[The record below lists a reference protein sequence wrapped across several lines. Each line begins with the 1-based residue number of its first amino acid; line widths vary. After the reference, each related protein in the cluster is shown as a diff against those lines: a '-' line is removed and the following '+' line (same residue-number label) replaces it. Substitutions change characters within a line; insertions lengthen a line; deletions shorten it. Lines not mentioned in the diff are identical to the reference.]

1 MTNFTVTPCNICLIY
16 SNTQMFMSTTRIK
29 HTGEPRSSHSR
40 RCACVDY
47 RFKKKSNGNGLRDRE
62 RWGDLRL
69 LLKSSVPPCLISALI
84 LNTFYVGPRCFFV
97 ISKISF
103 DEITADRNVKMNEI
117 TERSACLGNT
127 VYISRVKKKTFQV

>member
-1 MTNFTVTPCNICLIY
+1 MFNLCFDLKHFLCG
-16 SNTQMFMSTTRIK
+16 TQM
-29 HTGEPRSSHSR
+29 
-40 RCACVDY
+40 
-47 RFKKKSNGNGLRDRE
+47 L
-62 RWGDLRL
+62 
-69 LLKSSVPPCLISALI
+69 
-84 LNTFYVGPRCFFV
+84 FV